1 MTQPHSLDAG
11 SVDAVHP
18 TGPRGR
24 TPKVLT
30 FSRPDPTPLLPR
42 IAAGDADAVREVV
55 ATYGGLLLALAKR
68 WSPDAADA
76 EDAVQEICFDLWRSA
91 HRFDPARASER
102 GFIAM
107 VARRRL
113 IDRMRRRSRSLALEP
128 LPEEFDLAIEDGD
141 EPAERTAAALDAREA
156 LEQLTPM
163 QRRCLELH
171 LLDGRTHDE
180 VAQAVALPLGTVKS
194 HIRRGLLR
202 ARALLTGRGG
212 EGTRG

>member
-1 MTQPHSLDAG
+1 MTHVHSLDTG

-18 TGPRGR
+18 TGSVRR
-24 TPKVLT
+24 TSWVLT
-30 FSRPDPTPLLPR
+30 LSRPEPRPLLSR
-42 IAAGDADAVREVV
+42 IAAGDEAAVREVV
-55 ATYGGLLLALAKR
+55 EAFGPMLLALARR

-76 EDAVQEICFDLWRSA
+76 EDAVQEICFDLWRTA
-91 HRFDPARASER
+91 HRFDPARGSER

-113 IDRMRRRSRSLALEP
+113 IDRVRRRSRSVELEVW
-128 LPEEFDLAIEDGD
+128 PEEFEPEAASDD
-141 EPAERTAAALDAREA
+141 EPAERAATAMDARDALDR
-156 LEQLTPM
+156 LSPV

-180 VAQAVALPLGTVKS
+180 VARAVALPLGTVKS

-202 ARALLTGRGG
+202 ARALLAERRGA
-212 EGTRG
+212 GTRA